1 MRAVTTFESMG
12 GFARV
17 RLIVSDFYE
26 KILSSPGLSPYFT
39 GVDMRRLI
47 DHQTKFIASVM
58 GGPAT
63 FTDDQIARAHARLDI
78 SAEAFDEMADLFRET
93 LEDFDV
99 APVEVERLH
108 AQVLSMRGQVV
119 AAAPRVLP

>member
-1 MRAVTTFESMG
+1 MRPATVFDNMG

-26 KILSSPGLSPYFT
+26 KILASDRLAPYFA

-47 DHQTKFIASVM
+47 DHQTKFIAAVM
-58 GGPAT
+58 GGPAA
-63 FTDDQIARAHARLDI
+63 FTDEQIARAHARLEIAGD
-78 SAEAFDEMADLFRET
+78 AFDEMADLFRET

-99 APVEVERLH
+99 DRADIERLH
-108 AQVLSMRGQVV
+108 AQVMGMRGHVV
-119 AAAPRVLP
+119 APTPRVHS